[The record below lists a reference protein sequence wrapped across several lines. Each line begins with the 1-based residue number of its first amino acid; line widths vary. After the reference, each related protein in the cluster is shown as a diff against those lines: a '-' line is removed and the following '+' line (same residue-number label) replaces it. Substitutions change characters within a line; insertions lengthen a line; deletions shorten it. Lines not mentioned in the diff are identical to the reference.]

1 VDKTPELPVPRAF
14 TAQSGGQVIRG
25 TSVGQGTK
33 TVVLL
38 TGLGAP
44 ALWWHELGDDESKV
58 AGLLQSLPW
67 QDRPFLAPS
76 LALFARIISYDRA
89 GIGES
94 SPPRT
99 ARGLDDYLSE
109 LEAVLAAVE
118 VDCPVVLV
126 GHSLGGVVALAYARR
141 FPERVAGLVLL
152 DSSHPD
158 QLARFAAVTD
168 AERLDTEAE
177 DRRLMSEKHPERP
190 DLNSLLGQGPLG
202 VGELGALPVI
212 VVSRESF
219 VGKERPADVLAEDWR
234 SMQARDSVWQQLQAG
249 LATLST
255 QARHLPLSGSGHH
268 VHFDQPQEVI
278 GAIRALLEQLP
289 G

>member
-1 VDKTPELPVPRAF
+1 MEKTPELPVPQAF
-14 TAQSGGQVIRG
+14 TAWSGLQVIHG

-44 ALWWHELGDDESKV
+44 ALWWHELGADEGDV
-58 AGLLQSLPW
+58 NRLLQNPPW

-76 LALFARIISYDRA
+76 LVPFARVVSYDRA

-94 SPPRT
+94 SPPRDV
-99 ARGLDDYLSE
+99 RSLDDFLSE
-109 LEAVLAAVE
+109 LEAVLAAAE
-118 VDCPVVLV
+118 VASPVVLA
-126 GHSLGGVVALAYARR
+126 GHSLGGVIALAYARR

-168 AERLDTEAE
+168 AERLGTEAE
-177 DRRLMSEKHPERP
+177 DRRLMSEQHPERP

-202 VGELGALPVI
+202 AGELGELPVV
-212 VVSRESF
+212 VVSRESLA
-219 VGKERPADVLAEDWR
+219 GKERPTDVLAEDWR
-234 SMQARDSVWQQLQAG
+234 HTQAGDSVWQQLQAE

-255 QARHLPLSGSGHH
+255 RARHLPLPGSGHC
-268 VHFDQPQEVI
+268 VHFDQPEEVI
-278 GAIRALLEQLP
+278 GAIRVLLEQLAN
-289 G
+289 

>member
-1 VDKTPELPVPRAF
+1 
-14 TAQSGGQVIRG
+14 
-25 TSVGQGTK
+25 
-33 TVVLL
+33 
-38 TGLGAP
+38 
-44 ALWWHELGDDESKV
+44 
-58 AGLLQSLPW
+58 
-67 QDRPFLAPS
+67 
-76 LALFARIISYDRA
+76 
-89 GIGES
+89 
-94 SPPRT
+94 
-99 ARGLDDYLSE
+99 
-109 LEAVLAAVE
+109 VLAAAE

-255 QARHLPLSGSGHH
+255 RARHLPLSGSGHH

-278 GAIRALLEQLP
+278 RAIRALLEQLAR
-289 G
+289 